1 VTELGASDLLR
12 GLVREVIAD
21 LVAESVGTS
30 GRVAG
35 LSGAEPAAAR
45 VEDVAIAGDGDLQ
58 AFALRLLGMFE
69 DPVARQDL
77 RAGRIR
83 FRLANGAAAPPT
95 PSAGQAHRI
104 DRGAVTE
111 RMVRAAAGA
120 GADLVLGPKAVLTP
134 LARDQA
140 RRLGVRIVKER
151 S

>member
-1 VTELGASDLLR
+1 MTDLGASDLLR
-12 GLVREVIAD
+12 GLVREVIAE
-21 LVAESVGTS
+21 LVAEGVGASARSV
-30 GRVAG
+30 A
-35 LSGAEPAAAR
+35 PAAAR
-45 VEDVAIAGDGDLQ
+45 VEDVTIAGDGDLQ

-83 FRLANGAAAPPT
+83 FRLANGAAAPSAPST
-95 PSAGQAHRI
+95 PSAGQVQRI

-111 RMVRAAAGA
+111 RAVRAAAGA

-140 RRLGVRIVKER
+140 RRLGVRIVKDR